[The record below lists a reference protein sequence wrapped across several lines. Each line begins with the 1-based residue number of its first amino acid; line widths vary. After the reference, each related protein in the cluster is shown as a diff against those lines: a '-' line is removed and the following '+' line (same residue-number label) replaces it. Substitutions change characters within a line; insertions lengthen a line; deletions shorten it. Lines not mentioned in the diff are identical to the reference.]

1 MQVWAIPALFGL
13 GFLIIGALLIRFP
26 QLVGYIVG
34 FVFGAGGVILL
45 LLAYSMYREARKL
58 EQIIEETEKE
68 IEQQMK
74 EIEQES
80 GQSGETSGA
89 PSSSSSSPSS
99 SS

>member
-1 MQVWAIPALFGL
+1 MWAIPALFGL
-13 GFLIIGALLIRFP
+13 GFLVIGALLIRFP

-34 FVFGAGGVILL
+34 FVFGAGGIILL

-80 GQSGETSGA
+80 EQQGEA
-89 PSSSSSSPSS
+89 PGKSSSSSSSS
-99 SS
+99 SSS